1 LNLEVSSLTRIQRY
15 ISFPHT
21 DIAMNKILL
30 LASAAAVVV
39 DAERH
44 RFRVGPT
51 GIVSFAE
58 GRAKMRAKMA
68 AKTDNSSAMST
79 YTINAATNRVS
90 TAAIDNNEVTV
101 QPDQIQSAQLPA
113 SIRDNPTLYALVDAD
128 QDGTCT
134 AYVAEVY
141 TSGKCS
147 VGNTE
152 ATDEFFDTKTYPD
165 CESLKKCSNGTPNA
179 AESIQILSAY
189 KLLGFK
195 NQNHFFSSSRNFC
208 MLKFLMFTRYL
219 KSSDLC
225 TTSTCQGTIYLKGST
240 SFPNVAIFF
249 KHLLF
254 VATSGRK

>member
-1 LNLEVSSLTRIQRY
+1 
-15 ISFPHT
+15 
-21 DIAMNKILL
+21 MNKILL

-68 AKTDNSSAMST
+68 AKTGNTSAMQT
-79 YTINAATNRVS
+79 YTTNAATGMTS
-90 TAAIDNNEVTV
+90 TAAIDNNEVGQLV
-101 QPDQIQSAQLPA
+101 QPEQIQSAQLPA

-147 VGNTE
+147 PGNTE

-165 CESLKKCSNGTPNA
+165 CESLKKCSNGTPKA

-195 NQNHFFSSSRNFC
+195 NQNIC
-208 MLKFLMFTRYL
+208 FLHRE
-219 KSSDLC
+219 
-225 TTSTCQGTIYLKGST
+225 
-240 SFPNVAIFF
+240 IF
-249 KHLLF
+249 
-254 VATSGRK
+254 VC

>member
-165 CESLKKCSNGTPNA
+165 CESLKKCSK
-179 AESIQILSAY
+179 S
-189 KLLGFK
+189 
-195 NQNHFFSSSRNFC
+195 FFFLTSRNFC